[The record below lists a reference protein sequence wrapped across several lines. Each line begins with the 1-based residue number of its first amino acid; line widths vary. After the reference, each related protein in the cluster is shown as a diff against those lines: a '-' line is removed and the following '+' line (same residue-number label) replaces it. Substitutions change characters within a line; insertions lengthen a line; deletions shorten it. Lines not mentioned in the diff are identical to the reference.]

1 MRSLVRPLAVEAL
14 GTFTLIFVG
23 VAATMANNYP
33 SVGFNTFGIALAH
46 GLALGLAIT
55 IALPYSGGHVN
66 PAVTAGMLVTGRIDA
81 MKGLLYIVA
90 QLVGGILGALA
101 VKTIFPSNITGLM
114 NMGVPSINAAVSLAG
129 AITLEALMTFFLM
142 SAVYATIV
150 SPKATRMGGFGV
162 GLTVFL
168 MALVGSPLTGG
179 VMNPARAFGPAVVA
193 GLWTGH
199 IAYWIGPI
207 LGAVV
212 AALLWDKFLL
222 KGD

>member
-33 SVGFNTFGIALAH
+33 GVGFNTFGIALAH

-81 MKGLLYIVA
+81 MKGFLYIVA
-90 QLVGGILGALA
+90 QLVGGVLGALA

-114 NMGVPSINAAVSLAG
+114 NMGTPSINASLSLAG

-168 MALVGSPLTGG
+168 MALVGSPLTGA
-179 VMNPARAFGPAVVA
+179 VMNPARAFGPALVA

-212 AALLWDKFLL
+212 AALVWDKFLL